1 MKNKGW
7 IVVVIIL
14 LPSLIWIL
22 LDVSLI
28 NSKKLNYYGPKKLA
42 NNSQDTIYYSVR
54 EELKFLN
61 HNLDTIAPDTNQYKV
76 FIIAFIKPEYIK
88 EKFRINQFLTLAHY
102 EPDKIKHIPV
112 FLVYPIS
119 LGKPIFHLKDSLKI
133 TLDNI
138 QSLYLPDS
146 IFQKVNQKIFLQKP
160 YYVDFSFAVL
170 IDKNRH
176 IRGYYDWRYADEVKR
191 SIQEFNHLII
201 KEGYKET
208 LKKNKIEKK

>member
-7 IVVVIIL
+7 IVVIIAL
-14 LPSLIWIL
+14 LPALIWVL

-28 NSKKLNYYGPKKLA
+28 HSKKLNYYGPKRLA
-42 NNSQDTIYYSVR
+42 PNGKDTIYYSVND
-54 EELKFLN
+54 LKFLN
-61 HNLDTIAPDTNQYKV
+61 DKLDTVALDTNEYKV
-76 FIIAFIKPEYIK
+76 FIMILIKPEYIK
-88 EKFRINQFLTLAHY
+88 EKFRISQFLTLAHY

-112 FLVYPIS
+112 FLIYPVS
-119 LGKPIFHLKDSLKI
+119 SDKHIFHLKDSLKI

-146 IFQKVNQKIFLQKP
+146 MLQKINQKIFLQKP
-160 YYVDFSFAVL
+160 YYVDYSFAVL
-170 IDKNRH
+170 IDKNRY

-201 KEGYKET
+201 KEGYRET
-208 LKKNKIEKK
+208 LRKNKIEQR